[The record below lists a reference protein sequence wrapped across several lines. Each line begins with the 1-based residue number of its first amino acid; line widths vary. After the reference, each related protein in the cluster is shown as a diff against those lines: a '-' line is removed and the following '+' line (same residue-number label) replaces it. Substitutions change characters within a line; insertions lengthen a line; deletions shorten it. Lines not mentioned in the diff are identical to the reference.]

1 MIDLIIPRGKQREVI
16 ELPIRGHNVVLGV
29 AGSGKSVCA
38 LQRAKYIRNTNI
50 NSQVSNLFS
59 PNPHINNNILVLSYN
74 KTLATYL
81 SEMSREQDSF
91 AKIEVKTY
99 HSFATKQMRARALLD
114 DNLGI
119 LESSLTQKEIKRRE
133 KKGENSDTKE
143 SLIKK
148 AIEFIKAEESSQGNE
163 ISTLNRTE
171 FIIDEI
177 TWFQRVGALSFEEY
191 YSIERTG
198 RGRGGLARDHRRYI
212 FKVYEKYVELREQS
226 GCRYDWDDISYY
238 FNRDLV
244 ENPNL
249 FQEYKHIIID
259 EGQDFSATMI
269 RSLVSYLGN
278 DGSIMFFSDSAQQ
291 IYGNSRTPWKN
302 VGLKI
307 NKTYTLDENFRN
319 TKQIESLAKA
329 IKEKIGLE
337 VEEKTDS
344 IYNSNEGQLPEVV
357 GFNLQEGEM
366 TYVKNKAAE
375 FARYGS
381 VAVMFP
387 TNESAQTFFY
397 SLSCLTNVEKT
408 HVTRESK
415 YIRNKNG
422 ILVGTY
428 QAFKGMEFD
437 SVIIPY
443 CTDAHLILEKRLSAL
458 DSLEEADSEVA
469 RLLYVALTRAKK
481 NLLITYSGA
490 LTRVFPENNNL
501 FHSKNMQTI
510 SGINEEEDPV
520 NTFDGTISV
529 YDRSQGLINDHEG
542 DYIENPNGDVVHIMG
557 YHSPEDDPTYYPY
570 SQEDFFIDVPNNQ
583 ENWISSFADVA
594 TVNGPKYYVDE
605 MGRLLTE
612 NFDENMYS
620 TEPLFNGDHTGE
632 DGSDYYPEYYGEFN
646 ME

>member
-59 PNPHINNNILVLSYN
+59 QNFRRNDILVLSYN

-81 SEMSREQDSF
+81 GEMGREQDSF
-91 AKIEVKTY
+91 ANIDVRTY
-99 HSFATKQMRARALLD
+99 HSFAIGQMRSRSLID
-114 DNLGI
+114 DNTGI
-119 LESSLTQKEIKRRE
+119 LYSSLTQKEIKMR
-133 KKGENSDTKE
+133 KKANMHCDTKE
-143 SLIKK
+143 LFTKK
-148 AIEFIKAEESSQGNE
+148 AIDLIKAEEHSQGNE
-163 ISTLNRTE
+163 VSLLNRID

-177 TWFQRVGALSFEEY
+177 TWFQRIGALSFEEY
-191 YSIERTG
+191 YAIERTG
-198 RGRGGLARDHRRYI
+198 RGRGGLTRAQRQYVFR
-212 FKVYEKYVELREQS
+212 VYEKYVELREQ
-226 GCRYDWDDISYY
+226 GGYTYDWDDLSYY
-238 FNRDLV
+238 LYKSLDEDPPKYRK
-244 ENPNL
+244 
-249 FQEYKHIIID
+249 YKHIIID

-269 RSLVSYLGN
+269 RSLVSYLGSE
-278 DGSIMFFSDSAQQ
+278 GSIMFFSDSAQQ

-307 NKTYTLDENFRN
+307 NKTYTLNENFRN

-337 VEEKTDS
+337 IEEKTDS
-344 IYNSNEGQLPEVV
+344 TYNSNEGQLPEVV

-387 TNESAQTFFY
+387 TNENAEIFFD
-397 SLSCLTNVEKT
+397 SLNSLKNVEKT
-408 HVTRESK
+408 HVTRDSQH
-415 YIRNKNG
+415 IRNKNG
-422 ILVGTY
+422 IMVGTY

-443 CTDAHLILEKRLSAL
+443 CTDAHLILEKRISAL
-458 DSLEEADSEVA
+458 DSLEEVDSEVA